1 MDQKSGLFTQRWF
14 LMALLKS
21 SEHWAYKKK
30 VSCEKY
36 SVHKRK
42 KIGLKGGGVTWLLL
56 RLLLYSPNYHRI
68 MVDFMLMNIHDF
80 RLFLSAVTPAAVSQT
95 AVILLD

>member
-1 MDQKSGLFTQRWF
+1 M
-14 LMALLKS
+14 
-21 SEHWAYKKK
+21 
-30 VSCEKY
+30 SCEKY
-36 SVHKRK
+36 SVKKRK
-42 KIGLKGGGVTWLLL
+42 KNRAKRRGEGGVTWLLL

-68 MVDFMLMNIHDF
+68 MVDFMLMNIHNF